1 MGRRTCRPGV
11 VHKIERELISERT
24 IAGLASARARGRS
37 GDDVTVADVVAHAR
51 CVLAEPYLVRGHGGP
66 MVSALRERI
75 HAHIRERLDATAA
88 NLADVQRAELAAA
101 TAGAVWAALLWW
113 LEDGRDLAPADAADA
128 SSHSSPLG
136 SPKRNTPDP
145 AISDH
150 KRSSRSARVGGRHPS

>member
-1 MGRRTCRPGV
+1 MGQRTCRPGV

-37 GDDVTVADVVAHAR
+37 GDDVTVADVVAHAHR
-51 CVLAEPYLVRGHGGP
+51 VLAEPYLVRGHGGP

-75 HAHIRERLDATAA
+75 HANIRERLDATAA

-128 SSHSSPLG
+128 VLTLL
-136 SPKRNTPDP
+136 TPGL
-145 AISDH
+145 AKTEH
-150 KRSSRSARVGGRHPS
+150 A

>member
-37 GDDVTVADVVAHAR
+37 GDDT
-51 CVLAEPYLVRGHGGP
+51 
-66 MVSALRERI
+66 
-75 HAHIRERLDATAA
+75 
-88 NLADVQRAELAAA
+88 LADAQRAELAAA

-128 SSHSSPLG
+128 VL
-136 SPKRNTPDP
+136 KLLTPGL
-145 AISDH
+145 AKAEH
-150 KRSSRSARVGGRHPS
+150 A